1 MTLNSSVGIAQMS
14 LYGRRITTTRV
25 PLTTFDRL
33 AASFLG
39 TGRPL
44 LTRQIPVDAIQ
55 REDRLV
61 LRFDLPG
68 VAEDAVDITVARRT
82 LTVKASRA
90 NDLREG
96 DRVFLAERPWGDWAR
111 QIVLGEA
118 LDTERITASF
128 ADGVLT
134 VTVPVATTSRS
145 RKIEIGHAPV
155 ETVTTVE
162 APDDRPAN

>member
-1 MTLNSSVGIAQMS
+1 
-14 LYGRRITTTRV
+14 
-25 PLTTFDRL
+25 
-33 AASFLG
+33 
-39 TGRPL
+39 
-44 LTRQIPVDAIQ
+44 
-55 REDRLV
+55 
-61 LRFDLPG
+61 
-68 VAEDAVDITVARRT
+68 
-82 LTVKASRA
+82 VKAARA

-134 VTVPVATTSRS
+134 VTVPVATTARS

-155 ETVTTVE
+155 ETVAAVAAADETPT
-162 APDDRPAN
+162 N